1 MEKRTKREWIKTA
14 AIIFLSA
21 MLVLTFFSNTIM
33 NHSLPEVNAQ
43 YVQSDTITA
52 KIRGGGVVESGD
64 PYNVTIEQTRK
75 IASVP
80 VKVGDKVNAG
90 DVLLYLE
97 DKDSTE
103 LKAAQEK
110 YDAAVKAYDQ
120 LLLSAEV
127 TAAAVSGAASG
138 RDPAAYRNQ
147 LSDAISNNV
156 NATKTYTQISNK
168 VKELE
173 ARSTYLTS
181 EVGNSELTELKKAM
195 DDAESAMDTA
205 YSQYQSADTDLKI
218 IKDTINT
225 VSGGDSS
232 ENQTTLIKRQYEYD
246 EKRENYINAKKKY
259 EKAKEKYEDKL
270 DDDDSNDSSISDKK
284 NELKNITKE
293 LNEYKLKL
301 TSAEVNKTNAEDSL
315 KTLSVDVGNIIS
327 LEYAYKDVSDALEE
341 LNKEKDKAIGATVDA
356 KIAGTITE
364 INTAAGKE
372 AGAGETLLVI
382 QPADKGYSMS
392 FTVTNE
398 QAKRLSVGDRAEIVN
413 SWRYEEMDITLTS
426 IKPDKK
432 EPGQKKL
439 LTFEIQGEVTPGQ
452 TINVSVGGKSA
463 TYDTVVPNS
472 AIREDNN
479 GKFVL
484 VVETKSTPLSN
495 RYIARRY
502 DIDVLAADDTKSAIS
517 GALYGNEFV
526 ITTSTKPIEAG
537 MQVRL
542 ANDTK

>member
-64 PYNVTIEQTRK
+64 PYNVTMEQTRK

-156 NATKTYTQISNK
+156 NATKTYTQLNNRKTEI
-168 VKELE
+168 E
-173 ARSTYLTS
+173 ARIKYL
-181 EVGNSELTELKKAM
+181 NSRIGSDDLTELETAKKNAKTALNT
-195 DDAESAMDTA
+195 AETVKNTA
-205 YSQYQSADTDLKI
+205 VKQYETAKKKFD
-218 IKDTINT
+218 
-225 VSGGDSS
+225 VSGGDSGYKQS
-232 ENQTTLIKRQYEYD
+232 DINELENDKIEAE
-246 EKRENYINAKKKY
+246 EKYKSAVSDY
-259 EKAKEKYEDKL
+259 EKAKKEYEDAL
-270 DDDDSNDSSISDKK
+270 DDDDDDDNSVSDRK
-284 NELKNITKE
+284 NEIKNLQKE
-293 LNEYKLKL
+293 LDEITLKL
-301 TSAEVNKTNAEDSL
+301 ASATVNQTNAKDNL
-315 KTLSVDVGNIIS
+315 DTLSVDVGNIIS

-542 ANDTK
+542 ANDT